1 MESSKSTKRALLTS
15 ALALL
20 MCVTMLV
27 GATFAWFTDTASTGV
42 NKIQAGNLDIKVEYR
57 TTADGNWQLLDN
69 ATDLFG
75 AAGTLFEPGHT
86 RVVELRI
93 TNAGN
98 LALKYKIGMNVV
110 SETAGTNK
118 GGNPYKLSDYLKVGT
133 TSIQQYNPT
142 DQISSLMERLIFQK
156 GDFGMWTARDFANFE
171 LEYTS
176 NGNAHALQPGAAQI
190 LGIKV
195 YMPETVGNEA
205 NAISTEKA
213 AFINFGL
220 NVVATQYTVE
230 SDSFGTQYDKDAPL
244 DFEPVSTA
252 DELKAAA
259 ANGKNVQLT
268 QDVALTDALT
278 FNNAVTID
286 LNGKTLTSS
295 LNSAGYSLV
304 ARADATIVNGTY
316 KGTGSAR
323 GIGAYGNLTMR
334 NVTVDVA
341 GQVGVACSAA
351 DRQYTIE
358 NSTIKGGYALCNFN
372 NNATINVSNS
382 TLEGKNTGFYHNGSN
397 SGLNLTVTGTK
408 INAGNNG
415 TDATGVYISGST
427 ATRDAGGYQKA
438 SFTDCTVKGNAAIEV
453 KYTDL
458 TLNNCTV
465 TATVPA
471 ANASYTQNDNGS
483 TTNGFAVVSTDNATN
498 NTMPKP
504 EGTITINGGS
514 YTGLIGL
521 HSFAKI
527 ATDFPGFVDTT
538 YVIHN

>member
-1 MESSKSTKRALLTS
+1 MTSSKSTKRALLTS

-118 GGNPYKLSDYLKVGT
+118 AGNPYKLSEYLKVST
-133 TSIQQYNPT
+133 TGIQQYNPT

-176 NGNAHALQPGAAQI
+176 NGNVHALQPGAAQI

-213 AFINFGL
+213 ASINFGL

-230 SDSFGTQYDKDAPL
+230 SDSFGTQYDKDATYPVTDNKGL
-244 DFEPVSTA
+244 KDAINNATDGSTVLITSGEYTLSDPAETRKIEIPAGATIAGAGADNTTLNVNNDKIAKDNVTLKDMTIKGSGSQGTGGTLNVNGNNTTIENIDYKGDGNIAIAVSTGSSNSGTTFRGTKITNA
-252 DELKAAA
+252 FRGIQFWSLSGDSVIDNCVL
-259 ANGKNVQLT
+259 
-268 QDVALTDALT
+268 DVAGYT
-278 FNNAVTID
+278 FNIDAAVAGSTLTITNSTLNGWTSYTSGID
-286 LNGKTLTSS
+286 LVTFDSCKLGLNAYSYLRPYSETMLVNCEFTSDGYQLNAGGSNAYTITLTNCTKNGTPITADNVKTLLLDTEDW
-295 LNSAGYSLV
+295 NSN
-304 ARADATIVNGTY
+304 ATLIVNG
-316 KGTGSAR
+316 
-323 GIGAYGNLTMR
+323 
-334 NVTVDVA
+334 VTVSV
-341 GQVGVACSAA
+341 
-351 DRQYTIE
+351 
-358 NSTIKGGYALCNFN
+358 
-372 NNATINVSNS
+372 
-382 TLEGKNTGFYHNGSN
+382 
-397 SGLNLTVTGTK
+397 
-408 INAGNNG
+408 
-415 TDATGVYISGST
+415 
-427 ATRDAGGYQKA
+427 
-438 SFTDCTVKGNAAIEV
+438 
-453 KYTDL
+453 
-458 TLNNCTV
+458 
-465 TATVPA
+465 
-471 ANASYTQNDNGS
+471 
-483 TTNGFAVVSTDNATN
+483 
-498 NTMPKP
+498 
-504 EGTITINGGS
+504 
-514 YTGLIGL
+514 
-521 HSFAKI
+521 
-527 ATDFPGFVDTT
+527 
-538 YVIHN
+538 